1 MPIIYDT
8 AQARFEGAAT
18 VEEALDFAL
27 WLSATEAAQVDLG
40 AAGPI
45 HSAVLQCLLAARP
58 RLIRPPP
65 EAFLAACLA
74 DLPQASPV
82 AAPTAAPIEKM
93 SDKNKTRKT

>member
-1 MPIIYDT
+1 MPIVYDS
-8 AQARFEGAAT
+8 AQARIEGAAM

-58 RLIRPPP
+58 RLTHPPP
-65 EAFLAACLA
+65 DEFLAACLA
-74 DLPQASPV
+74 ALPRAS
-82 AAPTAAPIEKM
+82 AA
-93 SDKNKTRKT
+93 SCDS